1 MTMRCLVLVLAFWAN
16 GRHALRVPKRSAQPT
31 GLLLKE
37 LENTQTP
44 VEFKVLQPDMQV
56 GVLQPLKT
64 LASFLVAL
72 TNPGAAQTS
81 EQADTAESQSQTL
94 AGSPIRAKGSI
105 DRVFEC
111 IHPSISF
118 ALKTEETAGAEDWR
132 HLASKIASLQ
142 HVDCAVDLMGALESM
157 LEEAEKGDALA
168 MAALGTVF
176 VLGHECGLKQ
186 NLTWGMHWLKR
197 AADEGQADAQALMGF
212 LHESDALH
220 VLYGYTAF
228 KADKKTG
235 SKLLERAAAAGSL
248 YASMAMG
255 HRYSYGVGVSQQL
268 EVGVVLYEQAAA
280 LAVAALD
287 EERIKSVEQSN
298 PVDFDHLTLLAPSM
312 PTDERID
319 KSQVEYLDY
328 SARAGDLQGMLQM
341 GYLYHMGSHGVPR
354 DREAARNWFQSAAD
368 KGEPQGLANLGMMQ
382 LRAGEYNDAVKSFR
396 RAAKRND
403 LSGWAGLGYA
413 FLYGAGLP
421 QSDKLA
427 AKSIWKAAC
436 IGHLDSIHN
445 LGVLALQGRGIP
457 QSLQLALRYFVVAAE
472 FGHPQSQLHVGRLS
486 SRGLGLRKDSG
497 TAQFFLKQA
506 TEAGPLVRSILST
519 GLRAHEEKRPQRAL
533 IHYML
538 AAHAGIK
545 AGQYNAGYLFQN
557 AKQLLRKANISE
569 EVAQDKAMYYYDL
582 AAMQGSTEAKVHLAN
597 LLVEREEYKDA
608 IEQYEDAA
616 RDGNNNALW
625 HLGYQYWHG
634 RGLEKNRGMA
644 WAMFQAAGMSK
655 DVQLKGLEGLC
666 FSIARCVYENRA
678 LITFGSMLA
687 AMFAN
692 GFNPFDIISQVQAG
706 LNQRV
711 TNDDVWTGGDDDF
724 GSFAD

>member
-1 MTMRCLVLVLAFWAN
+1 M
-16 GRHALRVPKRSAQPT
+16 PKTNAQPT

-37 LENTQTP
+37 FPNTEP
-44 VEFKVLQPDMQV
+44 LLEFKVLQPDTQV
-56 GVLQPLKT
+56 GMLQPLKT
-64 LASFLVAL
+64 LVAFFLAL

-81 EQADTAESQSQTL
+81 EQSSTVDTQSQTL
-94 AGSPIRAKGSI
+94 AGSPIRAKGSTERI
-105 DRVFEC
+105 LEC

-118 ALKTEETAGAEDWR
+118 ALKPEETADAKDWR
-132 HLASKIASLQ
+132 KLAAKIASLQ
-142 HVDCAVDLMGALESM
+142 HVDCTVDLVGAIEHM
-157 LEEAEKGDALA
+157 LEEAEKGDTLA

-176 VLGHECGLKQ
+176 VFGHESGLRQ

-197 AADEGQADAQALMGF
+197 AADEGQADAQALLGF
-212 LHESDALH
+212 LHESDALK

-228 KADKKTG
+228 KADKKRG
-235 SKLLERAAAAGSL
+235 SQLLERACAGGSL
-248 YASMAMG
+248 YASMVMG
-255 HRYSYGVGVSQQL
+255 HRYSYGVGVSQNL

-280 LAVAALD
+280 MAVAALD
-287 EERIKSVEQSN
+287 EERILSVEQSN

-319 KSQVEYLDY
+319 KAQVEYLDY
-328 SARAGDLQGMLQM
+328 SARSGDLQGMLQM

-354 DREAARNWFQSAAD
+354 DRAAARKWFQSAAD

-382 LRAGEYNDAVKSFR
+382 LRAGEYVDAVKSLR
-396 RAAKRND
+396 RSAKRND

-427 AKSIWKAAC
+427 AKCMWKAAG

-445 LGVLALQGRGIP
+445 LGVLTLQGRGIP

-472 FGHPQSQLHVGRLS
+472 FGHPQSQLYVGRLS

-506 TEAGPLVRSILST
+506 TEAGPLVRSLLST
-519 GLRAHEEKRPQRAL
+519 ALRAHEEERPQRAAM
-533 IHYML
+533 HYMV

-545 AGQYNAGYLFQN
+545 AAQYNAGYLFKN
-557 AKQLLRKANISE
+557 AKQFLSKANIKQ
-569 EVAQDKAMYYYDL
+569 EVAQDKAMYYFDQ
-582 AAMQGSTEAKVHLAN
+582 AGMQGSTEAKVHLAN
-597 LLVEREEYKDA
+597 VLVEREEYKDA
-608 IEQYEDAA
+608 IQQYEEAA

-625 HLGYQYWHG
+625 HLGYQNWHG
-634 RGLEKNRGMA
+634 HGVEKNRRLA
-644 WAMFQAAGMSK
+644 LAFWQAAGMSK
-655 DVQLKGLEGLC
+655 DVQLQGLEGLC
-666 FSIARCVYENRA
+666 FRIARSIYDNRA
-678 LITFGSMLA
+678 LMVFGGMLA

-711 TNDDVWTGGDDDF
+711 MNDDVWTGGDDDF
-724 GSFAD
+724 GPFADE